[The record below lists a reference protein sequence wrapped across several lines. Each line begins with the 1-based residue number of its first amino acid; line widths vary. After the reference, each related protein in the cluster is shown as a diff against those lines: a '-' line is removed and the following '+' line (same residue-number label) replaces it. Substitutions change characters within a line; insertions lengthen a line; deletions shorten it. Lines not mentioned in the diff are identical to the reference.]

1 MEAWSNERMGE
12 RGAGSGTMRPGVS
25 ALDAKTVA
33 LVRAAA
39 ALAEGRI
46 TELEQRFR
54 EARAAGVPD
63 LWVEELLLQSLL
75 LVGYPLALVGFGVW
89 REVTGPVARG
99 GGGAGAGA
107 GEELAHEEWQAWAER
122 GAQVCAAVYGRAYHK
137 LLVNLRSLH
146 PALEDL
152 VLVDAYGKVIGRPG
166 LDMKRREL
174 CTVAAV
180 AVLGTAR
187 QLHSHLRGA
196 LNTGAAR
203 GEVGGGVGVVGPG
216 PGPGDKRGGGGGG
229 GGGRGG
235 KGGVAELGWRC
246 GGCEGQ

>member
-39 ALAEGRI
+39 ALAEGHI
-46 TELEQRFR
+46 TELGQRFR

-99 GGGAGAGA
+99 GGGAGASA

-122 GAQVCAAVYGRAYHK
+122 GAQVCAAVDGRAYHK

-166 LDMKRREL
+166 VDMKRRGL
-174 CTVAAV
+174 CTGAAI
-180 AVLGTAR
+180 AVLGTA
-187 QLHSHLRGA
+187 QQVDSHLRGA
-196 LNTGAAR
+196 LNTGATREEIEAVLALVEPDLDPEHKRRADAMAR
-203 GEVGGGVGVVGPG
+203 
-216 PGPGDKRGGGGGG
+216 
-229 GGGRGG
+229 
-235 KGGVAELGWRC
+235 
-246 GGCEGQ
+246 CEG

>member
-1 MEAWSNERMGE
+1 MEGWSNERMGE
-12 RGAGSGTMRPGVS
+12 RGAGSGTMRPGAS
-25 ALDAKTVA
+25 ALDAKMVA

-46 TELEQRFR
+46 TELGQRFR

-107 GEELAHEEWQAWAER
+107 GEELAHEEGQAWAEP
-122 GAQVCAAVYGRAYHK
+122 GAQGCAAGDGRAYHK

-146 PALEDL
+146 PPPADL
-152 VLVDAYGKVIGRPG
+152 VLVDADAK
-166 LDMKRREL
+166 
-174 CTVAAV
+174 
-180 AVLGTAR
+180 
-187 QLHSHLRGA
+187 
-196 LNTGAAR
+196 AR
-203 GEVGGGVGVVGPG
+203 G
-216 PGPGDKRGGGGGG
+216 
-229 GGGRGG
+229 
-235 KGGVAELGWRC
+235 
-246 GGCEGQ
+246 

>member
-12 RGAGSGTMRPGVS
+12 WGAGSGTMRPGAS

-39 ALAEGRI
+39 ALAEGYI
-46 TELEQRFR
+46 TEFGQRLR
-54 EARAAGVPD
+54 VARAAGVPD

-89 REVTGPVARG
+89 REETGSVARG

-122 GAQVCAAVYGRAYHK
+122 GAQVCAAVDGRAYHK

-180 AVLGTAR
+180 AVLGTAQ

-196 LNTGAAR
+196 LNTGATREEIEAVPALGEADLDPEHRRRAR
-203 GEVGGGVGVVGPG
+203 EQWEDVQ
-216 PGPGDKRGGGGGG
+216 
-229 GGGRGG
+229 GRNL
-235 KGGVAELGWRC
+235 K
-246 GGCEGQ
+246 

>member
-1 MEAWSNERMGE
+1 MRESGKGKGKMS
-12 RGAGSGTMRPGVS
+12 RGKSG

-99 GGGAGAGA
+99 GG
-107 GEELAHEEWQAWAER
+107 R
-122 GAQVCAAVYGRAYHK
+122 GARHGATAALALAGRVEH
-137 LLVNLRSLH
+137 RR
-146 PALEDL
+146 
-152 VLVDAYGKVIGRPG
+152 DAGGDR
-166 LDMKRREL
+166 
-174 CTVAAV
+174 
-180 AVLGTAR
+180 
-187 QLHSHLRGA
+187 
-196 LNTGAAR
+196 
-203 GEVGGGVGVVGPG
+203 GGVGADRAGPG
-216 PGPGDKRGGGGGG
+216 SGAQAAGGGA
-229 GGGRGG
+229 
-235 KGGVAELGWRC
+235 V
-246 GGCEGQ
+246 GGCEGKEAGIAIGH

>member
-12 RGAGSGTMRPGVS
+12 RGAGSGTMRPGAL

-39 ALAEGRI
+39 ALAEGHI
-46 TELEQRFR
+46 TELGQRFR

-196 LNTGAAR
+196 LNTGATREEIEAVL
-203 GEVGGGVGVVGPG
+203 GLIEPDLD
-216 PGPGDKRGGGGGG
+216 PEHKRRAEEQWEDVK
-229 GGGRGG
+229 GR
-235 KGGVAELGWRC
+235 KL
-246 GGCEGQ
+246 

>member
-1 MEAWSNERMGE
+1 MEGSRNETIADCGLRNDKVSSA
-12 RGAGSGTMRPGVS
+12 RGA
-25 ALDAKTVA
+25 ALDAQTTA

-39 ALAEGRI
+39 ALAEGKI
-46 TELEQRFR
+46 AELKQRFVA
-54 EARAAGVPD
+54 ARAAGVPD

-89 REVTGPVARG
+89 REVTGPIARG
-99 GGGAGAGA
+99 GGGAGA

-166 LDMKRREL
+166 FDMKRREL

-187 QLHSHLRGA
+187 QLHSHFRGA
-196 LNTGAAR
+196 LNTGAT
-203 GEVGGGVGVVGPG
+203 
-216 PGPGDKRGGGGGG
+216 
-229 GGGRGG
+229 
-235 KGGVAELGWRC
+235 
-246 GGCEGQ
+246 

>member
-1 MEAWSNERMGE
+1 MEGWSNERMGE
-12 RGAGSGTMRPGVS
+12 RGAGSGTMRPGAS

-54 EARAAGVPD
+54 EARAASVPD

-89 REVTGPVARG
+89 REVTGPIAQG
-99 GGGAGAGA
+99 GGGAGA

-174 CTVAAV
+174 CTGAAV
-180 AVLGTAR
+180 AGLA
-187 QLHSHLRGA
+187 
-196 LNTGAAR
+196 
-203 GEVGGGVGVVGPG
+203 PG
-216 PGPGDKRGGGGGG
+216 PQPASPRRGPLDPGRARGGGEGVIGAVEAGLGTGGE
-229 GGGRGG
+229 RP
-235 KGGVAELGWRC
+235 
-246 GGCEGQ
+246 

>member
-1 MEAWSNERMGE
+1 MAGWSGE
-12 RGAGSGTMRPGVS
+12 TIRETGNGKRIMTRPNVGG
-25 ALDAKTVA
+25 LDPQTAA

-39 ALAEGRI
+39 ALAEGKI
-46 TELEQRFR
+46 AELKQRFVA
-54 EARAAGVPD
+54 ARAAGVPD

-75 LVGYPLALVGFGVW
+75 VVGYPLALVAFGVW
-89 REVTGPVARG
+89 RDVTGPIAG
-99 GGGAGAGA
+99 GGDSA
-107 GEELAHEEWQAWAER
+107 GEALAHEDWQAWAER

-180 AVLGTAR
+180 AVLGTAQ

-196 LNTGAAR
+196 LNTGATR
-203 GEVGGGVGVVGPG
+203 EEVEAVLGLID
-216 PGPGDKRGGGGGG
+216 GDLDPEHRRRVREQWEDVQ
-229 GGGRGG
+229 GRNL
-235 KGGVAELGWRC
+235 K
-246 GGCEGQ
+246 

>member
-39 ALAEGRI
+39 ALAEGHI
-46 TELEQRFR
+46 TELGQRFR

-122 GAQVCAAVYGRAYHK
+122 GGPVWGAVDGGGYHK
-137 LLVNLRSLH
+137 LLGNLRSRH
-146 PALEDL
+146 PAL
-152 VLVDAYGKVIGRPG
+152 R
-166 LDMKRREL
+166 
-174 CTVAAV
+174 
-180 AVLGTAR
+180 
-187 QLHSHLRGA
+187 
-196 LNTGAAR
+196 
-203 GEVGGGVGVVGPG
+203 GPG
-216 PGPGDKRGGGGGG
+216 
-229 GGGRGG
+229 
-235 KGGVAELGWRC
+235 
-246 GGCEGQ
+246 

>member
-1 MEAWSNERMGE
+1 MRSS
-12 RGAGSGTMRPGVS
+12 GAGSGTMRPGVS

-39 ALAEGRI
+39 ALAEGHI
-46 TELEQRFR
+46 TELGQRFR

-152 VLVDAYGKVIGRPG
+152 VLVDAYGQVIGRPG
-166 LDMKRREL
+166 LDMKGGGP
-174 CTVAAV
+174 C
-180 AVLGTAR
+180 
-187 QLHSHLRGA
+187 
-196 LNTGAAR
+196 TGA
-203 GEVGGGVGVVGPG
+203 GGAGACTGAHAAPT
-216 PGPGDKRGGGGGG
+216 PR
-229 GGGRGG
+229 
-235 KGGVAELGWRC
+235 
-246 GGCEGQ
+246 

>member
-12 RGAGSGTMRPGVS
+12 RGAGSGTMRPGAS

-54 EARAAGVPD
+54 EARAASVPD

-89 REVTGPVARG
+89 REATGPVAR

-107 GEELAHEEWQAWAER
+107 GEELAHEEWQAWAE
-122 GAQVCAAVYGRAYHK
+122 
-137 LLVNLRSLH
+137 
-146 PALEDL
+146 
-152 VLVDAYGKVIGRPG
+152 
-166 LDMKRREL
+166 
-174 CTVAAV
+174 
-180 AVLGTAR
+180 
-187 QLHSHLRGA
+187 
-196 LNTGAAR
+196 
-203 GEVGGGVGVVGPG
+203 
-216 PGPGDKRGGGGGG
+216 
-229 GGGRGG
+229 
-235 KGGVAELGWRC
+235 
-246 GGCEGQ
+246 

>member
-12 RGAGSGTMRPGVS
+12 RGAGSGTMRPGAS

-89 REVTGPVARG
+89 REVTGPIAQG
-99 GGGAGAGA
+99 GGGAGA

-137 LLVNLRSLH
+137 WLVNLRSLH

-166 LDMKRREL
+166 LDLKRREL
-174 CTVAAV
+174 CTVATT
-180 AVLGTAR
+180 AVLGTAE

-196 LNTGAAR
+196 LNTGASGAEIEAVLGAIDGDLDAEQRGTAR
-203 GEVGGGVGVVGPG
+203 KQWEDVK
-216 PGPGDKRGGGGGG
+216 KR
-229 GGGRGG
+229 
-235 KGGVAELGWRC
+235 KL
-246 GGCEGQ
+246 

>member
-1 MEAWSNERMGE
+1 MSSA
-12 RGAGSGTMRPGVS
+12 RGA
-25 ALDAKTVA
+25 ALDARTAA

-39 ALAEGRI
+39 ALAEGKI
-46 TELEQRFR
+46 AELKQRFVA
-54 EARAAGVPD
+54 ARAAGVPD

-75 LVGYPLALVGFGVW
+75 LVGYPLALVAFGVW

-99 GGGAGAGA
+99 GDSA

-122 GAQVCAAVYGRAYHK
+122 GAQVCAQVYGRAYHK

-174 CTVAAV
+174 CTVAAI
-180 AVLGTAR
+180 AVLGTAQ

-196 LNTGAAR
+196 LNTGATREEIEA
-203 GEVGGGVGVVGPG
+203 VLALID
-216 PGPGDKRGGGGGG
+216 GDLDPEHRRRAHEQWEDVK
-229 GGGRGG
+229 GRNL
-235 KGGVAELGWRC
+235 K
-246 GGCEGQ
+246 

>member
-1 MEAWSNERMGE
+1 MEGCRNKKMGE
-12 RGAGSGTMRPGVS
+12 GGRGKGNMSRGQAMRLEAKSVGRVGSG
-25 ALDAKTVA
+25 
-33 LVRAAA
+33 A
-39 ALAEGRI
+39 ALAEGHS

-54 EARAAGVPD
+54 DARAAGVPD

-75 LVGYPLALVGFGVW
+75 LVGYPLALVAFGVW
-89 REVTGPVARG
+89 REVTGPIVRG
-99 GGGAGAGA
+99 GDSA

-174 CTVAAV
+174 CTVAAI
-180 AVLGTAR
+180 AVLGTAQ

-196 LNTGAAR
+196 LDTGATPEEIEAVLALV
-203 GEVGGGVGVVGPG
+203 EPDLD
-216 PGPGDKRGGGGGG
+216 PEHKRRADAQWQDVK
-229 GGGRGG
+229 GR
-235 KGGVAELGWRC
+235 KL
-246 GGCEGQ
+246 